1 MAIYAT
7 QTRRA
12 TDEMF
17 IEAARALADQVTAGQ
32 AEQALIPPRSDIRKE
47 WREMATIADT
57 AAPAQAGTRLADYLQ
72 LTRPRLSAMA
82 LLTVAAGAVLASGGA
97 PDWRVLTNTLIGA
110 ALVAAGASA
119 LNQLLE
125 RDSDRLMQRT
135 RERPLPSGRLRPGE
149 AFVFGFVSAVG
160 GVVYLA
166 LTLPRPL
173 AASLASLTL
182 VSYLCVY
189 TPLKRTTALNTL
201 VGAIPGALPPVI
213 GWAAVRG
220 SLGAGAG
227 VLFVVLFLWQVPH
240 FLAIAW
246 IHRADYN
253 SARLRM
259 LPATDPE
266 GGLIGQL
273 MVCYC
278 LALLAASLAP
288 LFLGGGGPVYVAG
301 ALLLGIGF
309 VTCAVG
315 FAQHR
320 SVARAR
326 VVLRASL
333 IYLPALLM
341 LLLWAGIP
349 H

>member
-1 MAIYAT
+1 
-7 QTRRA
+7 
-12 TDEMF
+12 
-17 IEAARALADQVTAGQ
+17 
-32 AEQALIPPRSDIRKE
+32 
-47 WREMATIADT
+47 MATIADT
-57 AAPAQAGTRLADYLQ
+57 TTPALAGTRLADYLQ

-82 LLTVAAGAVLASGGA
+82 LLTVAAGAVQASGGA

-125 RDSDRLMQRT
+125 RESDGHMQRT
-135 RERPLPSGRLRPGE
+135 RERPLPSGRVQSGE
-149 AFVFGFVSAVG
+149 ALVFGLGSAVG

-166 LTLPRPL
+166 LTLPSPL
-173 AASLASLTL
+173 AAALAALTL
-182 VSYLCVY
+182 VSYVLVY

-220 SLGAGAG
+220 SLSAGAG
-227 VLFVVLFLWQVPH
+227 VLFVVLFLWQMPH

-246 IHRADYN
+246 IYRADYDR
-253 SARLRM
+253 AGLRM
-259 LPATDPE
+259 LPAIDPE
-266 GGLIGQL
+266 GRLIGRL

-288 LFLGGGGPVYVAG
+288 LVLGGGGPVYLAG
-301 ALLLGIGF
+301 ALLLGMGF
-309 VTCAVG
+309 LACAVG
-315 FAQHR
+315 FAR
-320 SVARAR
+320 CRTDARAR

>member
-1 MAIYAT
+1 MAA
-7 QTRRA
+7 
-12 TDEMF
+12 
-17 IEAARALADQVTAGQ
+17 V
-32 AEQALIPPRSDIRKE
+32 
-47 WREMATIADT
+47 ADT
-57 AAPAQAGTRLADYLQ
+57 RAAALTGARLADYLQ

-82 LLTVAAGAVLASGGA
+82 LLTVAIGAALASGGA
-97 PDWRVLTNTLIGA
+97 PDWRVLTHTLIGA

-125 RDSDRLMQRT
+125 CESDGLMYRT
-135 RERPLPSGRLRPGE
+135 RARPLPSGRVRPGD
-149 AFVFGFVSAVG
+149 ALVFGLASAVG

-166 LTLPRPL
+166 LTLPSPL
-173 AASLASLTL
+173 AAALAALTL
-182 VSYLCVY
+182 LSYVVVY
-189 TPLKRTTALNTL
+189 TPLKRMTALNTL

-220 SLGAGAG
+220 SVGAGAV
-227 VLFVVLFLWQVPH
+227 VLFVILFLWQMPH

-246 IHRADYN
+246 MYRADYN

-259 LPATDPE
+259 LPAIDPE
-266 GGLIGQL
+266 GGLIGRL

-288 LFLGGGGPVYVAG
+288 LALGGAGPVYLAG
-301 ALLLGIGF
+301 ALLLGISF
-309 VTCAVG
+309 LACAVG
-315 FAQHR
+315 FARRR